1 MKAILGGILGRIPIP
16 SPAMVVALVALL
28 IAASGAAVAAIPSS
42 DGTINACRD
51 TRTGTLRV
59 INAEG
64 GQRCTTKETQLAWK
78 DGITGKV
85 ADSEKLDGR
94 DSTDFAKAYKRTVV
108 VSPVGT
114 DTDNGQAL
122 LDALS
127 GITDASAT
135 KPYLLYI
142 EPGTYD
148 LGTGWLQMKEHV
160 DIQGAGELQTL
171 ITRSTPSTDCTSAGS
186 SSTVSGANNAELRFL
201 TVQNMDGSN
210 TGCPLAIFNDSAS
223 PHLTHVT
230 AEASGSGTL
239 AIGVLNSGTSSP
251 TMTDVTV
258 TTPGEA
264 ELGRSFGVI
273 NDATSSPTIR
283 QSKLTGEL
291 ALWVRNAGSTPGVIK
306 VALTQLEG
314 EVLNTSSG
322 TLRCFNNYDHNLAP
336 VTCP

>member
-1 MKAILGGILGRIPIP
+1 
-16 SPAMVVALVALL
+16 VALL

-85 ADSEKLDGR
+85 ADSEKFDGR

-171 ITRSTPSTDCTSAGS
+171 ITRSTPSTDCPSAPS
-186 SSTVSGANNAELRFL
+186 ASSTVSGANNAELRYL
-201 TVQNMDGSN
+201 TVQNMGGSN
-210 TGCPLAIFNDSAS
+210 TDCRIAIFNDSAS

-230 AEASGSGTL
+230 AEASGSSGID
-239 AIGVLNSGTSSP
+239 IGVFNSGNSSP
-251 TMTDVTV
+251 TMTDVTA
-258 TTPGEA
+258 TAPGGP
-264 ELGRSFGVI
+264 GRGVGVL
-273 NDATSSPTIR
+273 NGGTSSPTIR
-283 QSKLTGEL
+283 QSKLTGDF
-291 ALWVRNAGSTPGVIK
+291 ALLVGTESGSTPDVK
-306 VALTQLEG
+306 VALTQLVG
-314 EVLNTSSG
+314 PVFNRSSG

>member
-78 DGITGKV
+78 DGITAKV

-122 LDALS
+122 LNAFS

-171 ITRSTPSTDCTSAGS
+171 ITRSTPSTGCTSVG
-186 SSTVSGANNAELRFL
+186 STVSGANNAELRFL

-210 TGCPLAIFNDSAS
+210 TGCPIAIFNDSAS

-230 AEASGSGTL
+230 AEASGSD
-239 AIGVLNSGTSSP
+239 AFDIGVFNSGNSSP

-264 ELGRSFGVI
+264 ELGRSVGVF
-273 NDATSSPTIR
+273 NEGASSLTIR
-283 QSKLTGEL
+283 QSKLTGER
-291 ALWVRNAGSTPGVIK
+291 ALWIVNAGSTPGVIK

-314 EVLNTSSG
+314 EVLNFGGGS
-322 TLRCFNNYDHNLAP
+322 TLRCFNNYDHDLAP

>member
-78 DGITGKV
+78 DSITGKV

-171 ITRSTPSTDCTSAGS
+171 ITRSTPTTGCASAD
-186 SSTVSGANNAELRFL
+186 STVSGANNAELRYL
-201 TVQNMDGSN
+201 TVQNMGGSN
-210 TGCPLAIFNDSAS
+210 TDGRIAIFNDSAS

-230 AEASGSGTL
+230 AEASGSSGID
-239 AIGVLNSGTSSP
+239 IGVFNSGNSSP
-251 TMTDVTV
+251 TMTDVTA
-258 TTPGEA
+258 TAPGGP
-264 ELGRSFGVI
+264 GRGVGVL
-273 NDATSSPTIR
+273 NGGTSSPTIR
-283 QSKLTGEL
+283 QSKLTGDF
-291 ALWVRNAGSTPGVIK
+291 ALLVGTESGSTPDVK
-306 VALTQLEG
+306 VALTQLVG
-314 EVLNTSSG
+314 PVFNRSSG

-336 VTCP
+336 VTCL